1 MTGIKDIRE
10 KTGLTR
16 MEMARRLGIPYRTME
31 DWEAGRRVC
40 PEYVVEL
47 IAFRIDH
54 DKSFCAEKQN

>member
-1 MTGIKDIRE
+1 
-10 KTGLTR
+10 